1 MFSSAVQRGWR
12 LPIVGVALVALLLAV
27 FVAGV
32 AVNRA
37 FAQPGSSVIYACK
50 GERSGSVRLVKAGE
64 ACLRGEL
71 PVSWNVV
78 GPVGPAGVQGPV
90 GPAGP
95 AGPAG
100 LPGAPGANGVN
111 GATGPAGASGVAGL
125 VRSED
130 TVPADWGVI
139 AASTTRTLSLSCAPS
154 EHIISGGVANLPV
167 GLLVVTSYPEST
179 DSWLIEVVNALTVPL
194 NGSAVE
200 ASWVCAETPS

>member
-12 LPIVGVALVALLLAV
+12 LPVIGVSLVALLLAV

-32 AVNRA
+32 AVNRT

-64 ACLRGEL
+64 ACLRGEV

-78 GPVGPAGVQGPV
+78 GPAGPTGSPGSPGTNGADGADGATGPAGPD

-95 AGPAG
+95 A
-100 LPGAPGANGVN
+100 
-111 GATGPAGASGVAGL
+111 GPAGASGVAGL
-125 VRSED
+125 VRTDAS
-130 TVPADWGVI
+130 VPADWTAI
-139 AASTTRTLSLSCAPS
+139 AASDTRTVSLGCNAG